1 MSQEARMRI
10 TLVVGG
16 RWHAF
21 DLARELHHHGHLHR
35 LITNYPRWFVRRW
48 GIPPE
53 RVVSLPF
60 TFVVVRAIYRFGGE
74 SLMMRHQWWVHRWFA
89 TRAAKHLQGSQ
100 VIHGWSQWSEPSLK
114 WAAARQVP
122 TVLERSSS
130 HILEQS
136 RLLREEHRRFGLT
149 WIETH
154 SLIEAMELREYG
166 LTTSVAVPSLFVE
179 RSFLAR
185 GFPPAKIFRNAFG
198 VDLSNFKPSDPP
210 PPPPP
215 LNGLHVIYAGTLSV
229 RKGIADLLAG
239 FSAADLVDARLTLLG
254 GETPELAKLLDQ
266 QPTTVKRLGHLPQA
280 ELVQH
285 YSQAHCFVMASIEEG
300 MAYVQI
306 QGLASGLP
314 LICTPNTGGEDLLR
328 LAGATAI
335 DNGNGILE
343 FPAGWMVPIHAPEAI
358 AHCLR
363 RLAKEPGLW
372 ETKRQAALA
381 LAGSSL
387 SWSAYGQRAI
397 ELYRR
402 LLADAQRPG
411 PA

>member
-198 VDLSNFKPSDPP
+198 VDLSNFKPSDSP

>member
-1 MSQEARMRI
+1 
-10 TLVVGG
+10 
-16 RWHAF
+16 
-21 DLARELHHHGHLHR
+21 

-100 VIHGWSQWSEPSLK
+100 VIHGWSQWSEPSLQ
-114 WAAARQVP
+114 WAVARRVP

-149 WIETH
+149 WSETH
-154 SLIEAMELREYG
+154 PLIEAMELREYG
-166 LTTSVAVPSLFVE
+166 LTTAVAVPSLFVE

-185 GFPPAKIFRNAFG
+185 GFPATKIFRNAFG
-198 VDLSNFKPSDPP
+198 VDLSNFKPADTPP
-210 PPPPP
+210 APPTQ
-215 LNGLHVIYAGTLSV
+215 NGLHVIYAGTLSV

-254 GETPELAKLLDQ
+254 GETPELAMLLDQ

-300 MAYVQI
+300 MACVQL

-343 FPAGWMVPIHAPEAI
+343 FPAGWMVPIHAPQAI
-358 AHCLR
+358 AACLR
-363 RLAKEPGLW
+363 RLAHESGLW
-372 ETKRQAALA
+372 EEKRQAALA

-397 ELYRR
+397 EHYRR
-402 LLADAQRPG
+402 LLAAAQWPG